1 MLGTYEGYVWKASRE
16 RERERERKGVREKL
30 KRKGKEEEWL
40 GKIVG
45 PK

>member
-1 MLGTYEGYVWKASRE
+1 MKATYGKRVE